1 MLDASEEADLLGNDS
16 DSSPDVCSMDVGS
29 VSDWQEV
36 TTTDSDAWPEQ
47 SNLSDLIDCY

>member
-1 MLDASEEADLLGNDS
+1 MLDASETDLLGNDS

-36 TTTDSDAWPEQ
+36 STTDSDVWPEH
-47 SNLSDLIDCY
+47 SK